1 MKKSTNI
8 QEKRQQLVQV
18 VSDTELEVLI
28 GGKGPGLV
36 KTLTKDCPEVL
47 SEVCAGISA
56 GVEHVVGAQ
65 IGASACKNCEN

>member
-28 GGKGPGLV
+28 GGEGPGIV
-36 KTLTKDCPEVL
+36 KTLTKDCPNVL
-47 SEVCAGISA
+47 SEVCGGISA
-56 GVEHVVGAQ
+56 GVEHVVGVQ
-65 IGASACKNCEN
+65 LDASGCKNCEN

>member
-1 MKKSTNI
+1 M

-36 KTLTKDCPEVL
+36 KTLTKDYPEVL
-47 SEVCAGISA
+47 SEVCGGIAAS
-56 GVEHVVGAQ
+56 VEYVVGAQ
-65 IGASACKNCEN
+65 IDASGCKNCEN